1 MTTNWTKT
9 KKDFWEKNDTIMK
22 TEKKVLKSIKAD
34 ILRDLNL
41 LLKSRH
47 QEL

>member
-1 MTTNWTKT
+1 
-9 KKDFWEKNDTIMK
+9 MK